1 LPAASERWRFIDSGS
16 GNGFTH
22 MAVDLALAQQAAQR
36 PFAATLRVYRWQPA
50 AVSLGYHQSL
60 EEIDSDACRRQGV
73 DVVYRPTGGRA
84 VLHSNEL
91 TYSVTLSPA
100 SRLFNLEIMAVYE
113 RISLAILAALAQL
126 RIPAVFDRSERT
138 ARDFSRGELS
148 SLCYASAIQ
157 HEIGVQG
164 RKLVGSAQRRFAD
177 AVLQHGSIL
186 IGPEHCD
193 LAFFLARGDQAR
205 RQSIHRFMA
214 AHTVCL
220 NELAAD
226 PLCYNDLAAALKFG
240 FQQAL
245 TLEWV
250 TEPLC
255 PEELAAAEQNRL
267 QANSEMQRRLAA
279 MAEHSSRERR

>member
-1 LPAASERWRFIDSGS
+1 MSAALERWRFIDSGS
-16 GNGFTH
+16 GSGFTH

-50 AVSLGYHQSL
+50 AVSLGFHQSL
-60 EEIDSDACRRQGV
+60 EEIDLEACRRQGV

-100 SRLFNLEIMAVYE
+100 SRLFDLEIMAVYE

-126 RIPAVFDRSERT
+126 QIPAVFDRSERT
-138 ARDFSRGELS
+138 AKDFSRGELS

-164 RKLVGSAQRRFAD
+164 RKLVGSAQRRFTD

-193 LAFFLARGDQAR
+193 LAFLLARGDQAR
-205 RQSIHRFMA
+205 RRSVHRYMA

-220 NELAAD
+220 NELAAS
-226 PLCYNDLAAALKFG
+226 PLRYNDLAAALKLG

-245 TLEWV
+245 NIEWIMA
-250 TEPLC
+250 PLC
-255 PEELAAAEQNRL
+255 AEELAAAEQNRG
-267 QANSEMQRRLAA
+267 QADSDLQRRLSTL
-279 MAEHSSRERR
+279 AEPSSRERC

>member
-1 LPAASERWRFIDSGS
+1 MSAALERWRFIDSGS
-16 GNGFTH
+16 GSGFTH

-50 AVSLGYHQSL
+50 AVSLGFHQSL
-60 EEIDSDACRRQGV
+60 EEIDLEACRRQGV

-100 SRLFNLEIMAVYE
+100 SRLFDLEIMAVYE

-126 RIPAVFDRSERT
+126 QIPAVFDRSDRT
-138 ARDFSRGELS
+138 AKDFSRGELS

-164 RKLVGSAQRRFAD
+164 RKLVGSAQRRFTD

-193 LAFFLARGDQAR
+193 LAFLLARGDQAR
-205 RQSIHRFMA
+205 RRSVHRYMA

-220 NELAAD
+220 NELAAS
-226 PLCYNDLAAALKFG
+226 PLRYNDLAAALKLG

-245 TLEWV
+245 NIEWIMA
-250 TEPLC
+250 PLC
-255 PEELAAAEQNRL
+255 AEELAAAEQNRG
-267 QANSEMQRRLAA
+267 QADSDLQRRLSTL
-279 MAEHSSRERR
+279 AEPSSRERC

>member
-1 LPAASERWRFIDSGS
+1 MPAASERWRFIDSNGGS
-16 GNGFTH
+16 GSFH
-22 MAVDLALAQQAAQR
+22 MAVDLALAQQAALR

-60 EEIDSDACRRQGV
+60 AEIDLDACRRQGV

-113 RISLAILAALAQL
+113 QISLAILAGLTQL
-126 RIPAVFDRSERT
+126 RIPAVFDRSQRT
-138 ARDFSRGELS
+138 AQDFSRGELS

-193 LAFFLARGDQAR
+193 LAFYLARGDQAR
-205 RQSIHRFMA
+205 RQSIHRYMA

-220 NELAAD
+220 NELAAH
-226 PLCYNDLAAALKFG
+226 PLRYKDLAEALKFG

-245 TLEWV
+245 NIEWM
-250 TEPLC
+250 TEPLSL
-255 PEELAAAEQNRL
+255 EERAAAEQNRS
-267 QANSEMQRRLAA
+267 QADSEMQHRLTA
-279 MAEHSSRERR
+279 MAEQSSRERR

>member
-1 LPAASERWRFIDSGS
+1 LERWRFIDSGS
-16 GNGFTH
+16 GSGFTH

-50 AVSLGYHQSL
+50 AVSLGFHQSL
-60 EEIDSDACRRQGV
+60 EEIDLEACRRQGV

-100 SRLFNLEIMAVYE
+100 SRLFDLEIMAVYE

-126 RIPAVFDRSERT
+126 QIPAVFDRSERT
-138 ARDFSRGELS
+138 AKDFSRGELS

-164 RKLVGSAQRRFAD
+164 RKLVGSAQRRFTD

-193 LAFFLARGDQAR
+193 LAFLLARGDQAR
-205 RQSIHRFMA
+205 RRSVHRYMA

-220 NELAAD
+220 NELAAS
-226 PLCYNDLAAALKFG
+226 PLRYNDLAAALKLG

-245 TLEWV
+245 NIEWIMA
-250 TEPLC
+250 PLC
-255 PEELAAAEQNRL
+255 AEELAAAEQNRG
-267 QANSEMQRRLAA
+267 QADSDLQRRLSTL
-279 MAEHSSRERR
+279 AEPSSRERC

>member
-1 LPAASERWRFIDSGS
+1 MSAALERWRFIDSNSDSGS
-16 GNGFTH
+16 TH

-60 EEIDSDACRRQGV
+60 NEIDVDACRRDGV

-100 SRLFNLEIMAVYE
+100 SRLFTLEIMGVYE
-113 RISLAILAALAQL
+113 QISLAILAGLAQL
-126 RIPAVFDRSERT
+126 QIPAVFDRSERT
-138 ARDFSRGELS
+138 AKDFARGELS
-148 SLCYASAIQ
+148 SLCYASAVQ

-177 AVLQHGSIL
+177 AILQHGSIL

-193 LAFFLARGDQAR
+193 LAYYLARGDQAR
-205 RQSIHRFMA
+205 RQTIHRYLA
-214 AHTVCL
+214 GHTVCL
-220 NELAAD
+220 NDLAAL
-226 PLCYNDLAAALKFG
+226 PVRYKDLAAALQSG

-245 TLEWV
+245 NIEWIM
-250 TEPLC
+250 EPLS
-255 PEELAAAEQNRL
+255 PEEQAAAERNRS
-267 QANSEMQRRLAA
+267 QAESEMQRRLAA
-279 MAEHSSRERR
+279 VTAHQSRERR

>member
-1 LPAASERWRFIDSGS
+1 LHAVTERWRFIDSGS
-16 GNGFTH
+16 GSGFTH
-22 MAVDLALAQQAAQR
+22 MAVDLALAQQAAHR

-50 AVSLGYHQSL
+50 AVSLGHHQSL
-60 EEIDSDACRRQGV
+60 AEIDLDACRRQGV

-113 RISLAILAALAQL
+113 RISLAILAGLAQL
-126 RIPAVFDRSERT
+126 RIAAVFDRSERT
-138 ARDFSRGELS
+138 IKDFARGELS

-193 LAFFLARGDQAR
+193 LAFFLAQGDQAR
-205 RQSIHRFMA
+205 RQSIHRYMA

-220 NELAAD
+220 NELAAS
-226 PLCYNDLAAALKFG
+226 PLRYEDLAAALAKG

-245 TLEWV
+245 NIEWIMA
-250 TEPLC
+250 PLY
-255 PEELAAAEQNRL
+255 PEELAAAEQNRS
-267 QANSEMQRRLAA
+267 QADSEMQRRLSDLK
-279 MAEHSSRERR
+279 EPSSRERC